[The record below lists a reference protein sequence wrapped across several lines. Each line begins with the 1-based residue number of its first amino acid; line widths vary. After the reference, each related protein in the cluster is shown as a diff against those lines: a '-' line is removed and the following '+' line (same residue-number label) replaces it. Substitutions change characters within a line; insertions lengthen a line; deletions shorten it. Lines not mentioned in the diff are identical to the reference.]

1 MFVSGD
7 PLIPADKRRML
18 DEENI
23 AMTMAYNFMSA
34 FVACLVIILLGEWLA
49 KLTKGWIPSVFISAV
64 IILCCF
70 WTFLPKTV
78 VADSKLLPVGS
89 SVAIFLL
96 IAHMGTLFSL
106 KRLLEQWK
114 TVVICLAGL
123 AGMCGLAWVVC
134 PLFMDKALVITGLPP
149 LAGGIVA
156 TTIMQ
161 KAANDLGLTSAAVFA
176 ISMYC
181 IQGFAGY
188 PLTAVCLKREAQRL
202 LKDYREGRV
211 EGTSKDATK
220 IVAESIALPDG
231 GTRAGQLATP
241 ASWNTPFFILLKL
254 AIVGWIAF
262 VLGMLTPV
270 NGAIWALVMGVVF
283 CRLGFLEPDVLS
295 HTGSKDFLFLALIM
309 FVYSGLADC
318 TPSMLFD
325 LIGPMLT
332 LIVVGLI
339 GMGIVAAIVGR
350 ILRISPYLGFA
361 NCLTALYGFPFDA
374 IMTEKICNDEGATKD
389 EVDYLMSRLFPS
401 MIVGGFITVTI
412 TSVLL
417 AGFFVKLL

>member
-1 MFVSGD
+1 MSGD

-181 IQGFAGY
+181 I
-188 PLTAVCLKREAQRL
+188 
-202 LKDYREGRV
+202 
-211 EGTSKDATK
+211 
-220 IVAESIALPDG
+220 
-231 GTRAGQLATP
+231 
-241 ASWNTPFFILLKL
+241 
-254 AIVGWIAF
+254 
-262 VLGMLTPV
+262 
-270 NGAIWALVMGVVF
+270 
-283 CRLGFLEPDVLS
+283 
-295 HTGSKDFLFLALIM
+295 
-309 FVYSGLADC
+309 
-318 TPSMLFD
+318 
-325 LIGPMLT
+325 
-332 LIVVGLI
+332 
-339 GMGIVAAIVGR
+339 
-350 ILRISPYLGFA
+350 
-361 NCLTALYGFPFDA
+361 
-374 IMTEKICNDEGATKD
+374 
-389 EVDYLMSRLFPS
+389 
-401 MIVGGFITVTI
+401 
-412 TSVLL
+412 
-417 AGFFVKLL
+417 

>member
-1 MFVSGD
+1 MENRRDLSG
-7 PLIPADKRRML
+7 RFGR
-18 DEENI
+18 
-23 AMTMAYNFMSA
+23 YVRS
-34 FVACLVIILLGEWLA
+34 CLG
-49 KLTKGWIPSVFISAV
+49 
-64 IILCCF
+64 
-70 WTFLPKTV
+70 
-78 VADSKLLPVGS
+78 
-89 SVAIFLL
+89 
-96 IAHMGTLFSL
+96 
-106 KRLLEQWK
+106 
-114 TVVICLAGL
+114 
-123 AGMCGLAWVVC
+123 
-134 PLFMDKALVITGLPP
+134 GLPP

-220 IVAESIALPDG
+220 MVAESIALPDG
-231 GTRAGQLATP
+231 GTRAGLLATP

>member
-1 MFVSGD
+1 MSGD

-123 AGMCGLAWVVC
+123 AGMCGLAWVFC

-231 GTRAGQLATP
+231 GTRAGLLATP
-241 ASWNTPFFILLKL
+241 AS
-254 AIVGWIAF
+254 
-262 VLGMLTPV
+262 
-270 NGAIWALVMGVVF
+270 
-283 CRLGFLEPDVLS
+283 
-295 HTGSKDFLFLALIM
+295 
-309 FVYSGLADC
+309 
-318 TPSMLFD
+318 
-325 LIGPMLT
+325 
-332 LIVVGLI
+332 
-339 GMGIVAAIVGR
+339 
-350 ILRISPYLGFA
+350 
-361 NCLTALYGFPFDA
+361 
-374 IMTEKICNDEGATKD
+374 
-389 EVDYLMSRLFPS
+389 
-401 MIVGGFITVTI
+401 
-412 TSVLL
+412 
-417 AGFFVKLL
+417 

>member
-188 PLTAVCLKREAQRL
+188 PLTGIRVAVYDGSYHSVDSNEMAFRAAARIGLRKACA
-202 LKDYREGRV
+202 
-211 EGTSKDATK
+211 DA
-220 IVAESIALPDG
+220 D
-231 GTRAGQLATP
+231 
-241 ASWNTPFFILLKL
+241 
-254 AIVGWIAF
+254 
-262 VLGMLTPV
+262 PV
-270 NGAIWALVMGVVF
+270 V
-283 CRLGFLEPDVLS
+283 LEP
-295 HTGSKDFLFLALIM
+295 I
-309 FVYSGLADC
+309 
-318 TPSMLFD
+318 
-325 LIGPMLT
+325 
-332 LIVVGLI
+332 
-339 GMGIVAAIVGR
+339 
-350 ILRISPYLGFA
+350 
-361 NCLTALYGFPFDA
+361 
-374 IMTEKICNDEGATKD
+374 EE
-389 EVDYLMSRLFPS
+389 
-401 MIVGGFITVTI
+401 ITVTI
-412 TSVLL
+412 PESYAGAVMGDISASRGRVTGMETDERGDTVVIAQAPL
-417 AGFFVKLL
+417 AELTDYSTRLRSITRGTGDFTMKPAGYEQVPYDVQAKLVERYEEDRAK

>member
-1 MFVSGD
+1 MSGD

-156 TTIMQ
+156 TKRRLMI
-161 KAANDLGLTSAAVFA
+161 LGSR
-176 ISMYC
+176 
-181 IQGFAGY
+181 Q
-188 PLTAVCLKREAQRL
+188 Q
-202 LKDYREGRV
+202 
-211 EGTSKDATK
+211 
-220 IVAESIALPDG
+220 
-231 GTRAGQLATP
+231 
-241 ASWNTPFFILLKL
+241 
-254 AIVGWIAF
+254 
-262 VLGMLTPV
+262 
-270 NGAIWALVMGVVF
+270 
-283 CRLGFLEPDVLS
+283 
-295 HTGSKDFLFLALIM
+295 
-309 FVYSGLADC
+309 
-318 TPSMLFD
+318 
-325 LIGPMLT
+325 
-332 LIVVGLI
+332 
-339 GMGIVAAIVGR
+339 
-350 ILRISPYLGFA
+350 PYLP
-361 NCLTALYGFPFDA
+361 FPCTVFRVLP
-374 IMTEKICNDEGATKD
+374 AT
-389 EVDYLMSRLFPS
+389 RLRQS
-401 MIVGGFITVTI
+401 A
-412 TSVLL
+412 SN
-417 AGFFVKLL
+417 AKLSAC

>member
-1 MFVSGD
+1 
-7 PLIPADKRRML
+7 
-18 DEENI
+18 
-23 AMTMAYNFMSA
+23 
-34 FVACLVIILLGEWLA
+34 
-49 KLTKGWIPSVFISAV
+49 
-64 IILCCF
+64 
-70 WTFLPKTV
+70 
-78 VADSKLLPVGS
+78 
-89 SVAIFLL
+89 
-96 IAHMGTLFSL
+96 
-106 KRLLEQWK
+106 
-114 TVVICLAGL
+114 
-123 AGMCGLAWVVC
+123 
-134 PLFMDKALVITGLPP
+134 
-149 LAGGIVA
+149 
-156 TTIMQ
+156 MQ

-231 GTRAGQLATP
+231 GTRAGLLATP

-295 HTGSKDFLFLALIM
+295 HTGSKDL